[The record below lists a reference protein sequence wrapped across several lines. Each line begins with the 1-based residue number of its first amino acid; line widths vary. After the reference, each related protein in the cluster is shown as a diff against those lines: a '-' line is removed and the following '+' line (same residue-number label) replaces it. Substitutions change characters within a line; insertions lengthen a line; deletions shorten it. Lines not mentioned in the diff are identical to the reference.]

1 MTAQVQTESVMSDAL
16 FSCVYRWIN
25 GHTINEID
33 TIAAMQRHKH
43 EDPLSLLATRL
54 KSVSPGNTGYDRMC
68 DQGFIQTDN
77 DKQREKRTEL
87 VLEYITPE
95 SLNGLLADTDRLN
108 RLFPPEPTITRR
120 TKLPMSVGSV
130 GYDARQDY
138 VIKGYLPA
146 LSLCSIYGPSG
157 SYKSFLAVSWACHIA
172 SGKTWSGK
180 RVSSGAVLY
189 VVGEGGI
196 GVPRRIKAWE
206 KVYNGDKPLTSL
218 YLVNRP
224 VFPVRHQEVDE
235 VLLAVQNVQEAT
247 GLKVELIVFDTLAR
261 CFGGSDENDARDMG
275 AFIEG
280 CDTIKRK
287 AGATVLVVHHSG
299 KDEAKGARGSSAFR
313 AALDAEFNIKR
324 EDENKALVLTC
335 TKMKDAEEPQRCA
348 YDLRTTE
355 LFHDEDDELISSL
368 VVMDAPREVKE
379 NDPALAGV
387 ARLSDNH
394 VALWQSIR
402 SRTAKGEACTRALLR
417 DDLKV
422 VLGEENVRKGFGRW
436 LEKLKSE
443 GLIGI
448 DGDIITPLNS
458 D

>member
-1 MTAQVQTESVMSDAL
+1 MTAQVQTEPVMSDAL

-43 EDPLSLLATRL
+43 EDPLSLLAKRL
-54 KSVSPGNTGYDRMC
+54 KSLSPGNTDYDRMC
-68 DQGFIQTDN
+68 DQGYIQTDS
-77 DKQREKRTEL
+77 DKQRGKRTEL
-87 VLEYITPE
+87 VLEYLTPE
-95 SLNGLLADTDRLN
+95 SLNSLLADTDRLN
-108 RLFPPEPTITRR
+108 RLFPPEPKAARK
-120 TKLPMSVGSV
+120 TKLPLSVGSV

-172 SGKTWSGK
+172 SGKAWSGK
-180 RVSSGAVLY
+180 RVSPGAVLY

-247 GLKVELIVFDTLAR
+247 GLKVELIVLDTLAR

-287 AGATVLVVHHSG
+287 SGATVLVVHHSG

-348 YDLRTTE
+348 YDLRTAE

-368 VVMDAPREVKE
+368 VVMDTPREAKE

-387 ARLSDNH
+387 SRLTDNH
-394 VALWQSIR
+394 VALWQSVR

-422 VLGEENVRKGFGRW
+422 VLGEDCVRKGLSRW

-443 GLIGI
+443 GLIRI
-448 DGDIITPLNS
+448 DGENITPLNS

>member
-1 MTAQVQTESVMSDAL
+1 MTAQVQTEPVMSDAL

-43 EDPLSLLATRL
+43 EDPLSLLAKRL
-54 KSVSPGNTGYDRMC
+54 KSLSPGNTDYDRMC
-68 DQGFIQTDN
+68 DQGYIQTDS
-77 DKQREKRTEL
+77 DKQRGKRTEL
-87 VLEYITPE
+87 VLEYLTPE
-95 SLNGLLADTDRLN
+95 SLNSLLADTDRLN
-108 RLFPPEPTITRR
+108 RLFPPEPKAARK
-120 TKLPMSVGSV
+120 TKLPLSVGSV

-172 SGKTWSGK
+172 SGKAWSGK
-180 RVSSGAVLY
+180 RVSPGAVLY

-247 GLKVELIVFDTLAR
+247 GLKVELIVLDTLAR

-287 AGATVLVVHHSG
+287 SGATVLVVHHSG

-348 YDLRTTE
+348 YDLRTAE

-368 VVMDAPREVKE
+368 VVMDTPREVKE

-387 ARLSDNH
+387 TRLSDNH

-448 DGDIITPLNS
+448 EGENITPLNS